1 MNLMANVTQLAA
13 RYKPWANS
21 TFCRPC
27 RPMSRACSV
36 ASLLVRVR
44 MIPTQIEIETNGS
57 VSLSR
62 CGLPLRSQ
70 AHLLTR

>member
-1 MNLMANVTQLAA
+1 
-13 RYKPWANS
+13 
-21 TFCRPC
+21 
-27 RPMSRACSV
+27 MSRACSV
-36 ASLLVRVR
+36 ASLLVVVR
-44 MIPTQIEIETNGS
+44 MIPTLTETDTNGR